1 VKLARLTNAREIA
14 YEMRGPE
21 TKVPLL
27 LVRPLGGSMT
37 SWADFADALSARM
50 RVIMFDARGTGRS
63 SKAPWTMSTRELA
76 TDARDLL
83 DHLGIDKAHVYG
95 ISLGGM
101 VASWLAVDHAERV
114 DRLILASTTPMGTM
128 FRPKAIPRGLSVA
141 MCLRHAAPQA
151 EACMATRILSSHFR
165 RTHPDEVA
173 RIREHAA
180 AFPASH
186 RSLAILLAAAARH
199 DVRDHL
205 AAINADTLVLL
216 GEFDPLLTLESQQEM
231 LEELPCST
239 FHVVKGAGHDVSAEV
254 PRVVADR
261 LLQHLEGRIDEH

>member
-1 VKLARLTNAREIA
+1 MKLARLRNAREIA
-14 YEMRGPE
+14 YEMHGPD

-27 LVRPLGGSMT
+27 IVRPLGGSMS

-50 RVIMFDARGTGRS
+50 RVIMFDACGTGRS
-63 SKAPWTMSTRELA
+63 SRAPWTMSTRSMA

-83 DHLGIDKAHVYG
+83 DHLEIDKAHVYG

-101 VASWLAVDHAERV
+101 VASWLAADHAKRV
-114 DRLILASTTPMGTM
+114 DTLTLASTTPMGTM

-141 MCLRHAAPQA
+141 TCLRHAAPQA

-165 RTHPDEVA
+165 RTQPEEVA
-173 RIREHAA
+173 RIRERAA

-199 DVRDHL
+199 DVRRHL
-205 AAINADTLVLL
+205 ATIEADTLVLL
-216 GEFDPLLTLESQQEM
+216 GEHDPLLTLESQQEM
-231 LEELPCST
+231 LEELPRST
-239 FHVVKGAGHDVSAEV
+239 FHVVKGAGHDVSAEA
-254 PRVVADR
+254 PRVVAAR
-261 LLQHLEGRIDEH
+261 VLEHLNGSNR

>member
-1 VKLARLTNAREIA
+1 VKIARLTNDREIA
-14 YEMRGPE
+14 YEMHGPD

-37 SWADFADALSARM
+37 SWAEFADVLSARI

-63 SKAPWTMSTRELA
+63 SKAPWTMSTRSMA

-83 DHLGIDKAHVYG
+83 DHLRIAKAHVYG

-101 VASWLAVDHAERV
+101 VASWLAADHADVV
-114 DRLILASTTPMGTM
+114 DRLTLASTTPMGTM
-128 FRPKAIPRGLSVA
+128 FRPQAIPRGLSVA
-141 MCLRHAAPQA
+141 TCLTHAAPQA

-165 RTHPDEVA
+165 RTQPEEVA
-173 RIREHAA
+173 RIRERAA

-199 DVRDHL
+199 DVRHRLFDIH
-205 AAINADTLVLL
+205 AHTLVLL

-231 LEELPCST
+231 LEELPRST
-239 FHVVKGAGHDVSAEV
+239 FHVVKGAGHDVSAEAA
-254 PRVVADR
+254 RVVAERVLD
-261 LLQHLEGRIDEH
+261 HVEAPST